1 MALSTGKKVG
11 IVAVVLLL
19 LAAVWYFFLRAGS
32 KLANKYAS
40 AAAQDKA
47 ASGKFGTYNEQVPS
61 TDYNAFWGAATIAFG
76 ASEYSPGIP
85 NAVAYSQ
92 AWFKGMNVAMSAANI
107 SEFQSEISAYIASTF
122 KQPHWA
128 VTKGSFRS

>member
-32 KLANKYAS
+32 KLENKYAS

-47 ASGKFGTYNEQVPS
+47 ASGKFGTYTELPAGAE
-61 TDYNAFWGAATIAFG
+61 YNAFWGAATLAFG
-76 ASEYSPGIP
+76 SSEYSPGIP
-85 NAVAYSQ
+85 AAVAYSQ
-92 AWFKGMNVAMSAANI
+92 AWFKGMNVAMTAANVA
-107 SEFQSEISAYIASTF
+107 EFSSEISAYIASSF

-128 VTKGSFRS
+128 VTKGTFRS